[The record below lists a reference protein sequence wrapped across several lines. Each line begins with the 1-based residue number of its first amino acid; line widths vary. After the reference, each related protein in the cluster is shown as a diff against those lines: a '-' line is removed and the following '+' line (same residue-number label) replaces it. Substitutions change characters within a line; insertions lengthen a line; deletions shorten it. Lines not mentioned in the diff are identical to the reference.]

1 MRIEAEGL
9 GDWEHRSPLVV
20 QSDRTFG
27 KNYYVATI

>member
-9 GDWEHRSPLVV
+9 GDWERRSPLVV

-27 KNYYVATI
+27 KITQFE